1 MRSSAVNGG
10 DVAAA
15 AAAVELLKK
24 ANRIKAMP
32 RVLVTGATGQQ
43 GGATVAALLAKG
55 GFEIFALS
63 RTPASPK
70 SKLLADKGVRVLQ
83 GDFTEPASLQAA
95 LRTSKASLVFLVTD
109 FWAAAKQS
117 FDVEVL
123 HGVNMIDA
131 VAAVDPS
138 IFVLYTS
145 VGDAD
150 VVPENVKHFRS
161 KAKVEAHLA
170 ATLTRW
176 SVLRPVSFLDNFDA
190 PGQFNPLTEGTAS
203 GVTPPGL
210 RMKYIATADIGKA
223 AANVLAAPTKHMKAV
238 HELATCEH
246 TGPEIAAA
254 LSEASGTPCTYRPS
268 PPRIVQRFLLP
279 DLYNMVCWFESE
291 GGNYSA
297 DPAKGR
303 ALVGPTALGPK
314 EWFAAKGQ
322 WADGRKFGEP
332 APPSSAV
339 PKALVATAVIAAV
352 VAVVYARAK

>member
-1 MRSSAVNGG
+1 M
-10 DVAAA
+10 
-15 AAAVELLKK
+15 
-24 ANRIKAMP
+24 
-32 RVLVTGATGQQ
+32 
-43 GGATVAALLAKG
+43 
-55 GFEIFALS
+55 
-63 RTPASPK
+63 
-70 SKLLADKGVRVLQ
+70 
-83 GDFTEPASLQAA
+83 
-95 LRTSKASLVFLVTD
+95 LVFLVTD

-138 IFVLYTS
+138 IFLLYTS

-210 RMKYIATADIGKA
+210 KMKYIATADIGKA

-254 LSEASGTPCTYRPS
+254 LSEASGTPCT
-268 PPRIVQRFLLP
+268 
-279 DLYNMVCWFESE
+279 
-291 GGNYSA
+291 
-297 DPAKGR
+297 
-303 ALVGPTALGPK
+303 
-314 EWFAAKGQ
+314 
-322 WADGRKFGEP
+322 KF
-332 APPSSAV
+332 
-339 PKALVATAVIAAV
+339 
-352 VAVVYARAK
+352 

>member
-15 AAAVELLKK
+15 AVELLKK
-24 ANRIKAMP
+24 ANRIKPMP

-43 GGATVAALLAKG
+43 GGATVNALLAKG

-63 RTPASPK
+63 RTPDSPK
-70 SKLLADKGVRVLQ
+70 AKSLADKGVKVLQ

-117 FDVEVL
+117 FDVEVM

-138 IFVLYTS
+138 IFLLYTS

-190 PGQFNPLTEGTAS
+190 PGQFNPLTEGT
-203 GVTPPGL
+203 P
-210 RMKYIATADIGKA
+210 RRHA
-223 AANVLAAPTKHMKAV
+223 AGPQDEVYRDRRHRQGGGRVLAAPTKHMKAV

-254 LSEASGTPCTYRPS
+254 LSEASGTPCTYRAS

-279 DLYNMVCWFESE
+279 DLYNMVCWFESD

-314 EWFAAKGQ
+314 AWFAAKGQ

-339 PKALVATAVIAAV
+339 PKALVATAIVAAV
-352 VAVVYARAK
+352 VAVIYAKSK